1 MKTSSRPREQLGGS
15 FAPRRDPRISINDP
29 NHHVTEAIGDM
40 YGDDDY
46 SKQDSR
52 PLSFMPSSSSESIE
66 EVTNSFYD
74 TNSSIRPRPVP
85 LVNGNHK
92 AHTSPAIMQSPRSPT
107 FGDGGPISPSLSL
120 RDPNAGGTANAEF
133 PLNDIDYESGPAAVA
148 QELSNLQ
155 ALRRMSMDVG
165 NTSDPD
171 LPSFQGVSSMPTAAP
186 TGNDN
191 EDDPSRLFWVPA
203 RVHPELAP
211 MEFKTF
217 LENRVQSIKRR
228 SGDQISLTA
237 NGVDQSGSGAG
248 LRRKKSM
255 LSRQIDN
262 SGGKGAIGYQDGAEH
277 LERKKSLSSHHTPD
291 LRISDLQELDELVKD
306 PSKAMQKLNLDTGRG
321 EGAQGEDL
329 PILPQAPG
337 IGLRR
342 STHTTYRRGSLRK
355 GERVPFSK
363 RAGSI
368 RADTDGGDSPTASPI
383 DGRPSAGYP
392 LTHTLSE
399 PSSNTDNFSRPNRG
413 ARRMQNIDQVPP
425 VPPIPGNVANE
436 VPTRSDSP
444 ASTLNAEILPNA
456 SQQSSPPAPDATRS
470 RSTSHPR
477 TDSPVPRII
486 ETPPP
491 VEETPEPQ
499 MGKQSLQYPERTSSQ
514 TTQVSPKQHASP
526 VIPQAAP
533 QVAPQAAS
541 QAAPQAAP
549 QSIPEPP
556 ARSNKRPVL
565 ERQASSGGANLPKTS
580 TANDMP
586 QHQQSSSLPV
596 NSLKTDTLTH
606 IPTSDDKKIDKKSK
620 KEREEEN
627 SGTRKTSWGWF
638 KGSDEKD
645 KKDKKKDDKNKSK
658 VSSEKVHDNAR
669 LDVLQSTMET
679 TTRGRESFL
688 VERENVDNKL
698 ENERKKE
705 SSRKAGGEPKK
716 EKDGIFSSLFGG
728 GKKKA
733 DRDSGGKKGSSL
745 RTLSPEPPQR
755 ILKPDIDYNWTRFSI
770 MEERAIYR
778 MAHIKLANPKRALY
792 SQVLLSNFMYSY
804 LAKVQQMH
812 PHMQVPQSVQ
822 QKKAEAER
830 KQKEQEQRYL
840 EQQEQLRQQQQQ
852 QQQPEGDQ
860 YRYDYHQGI
869 TQYAEQSQNPNHSGE
884 AVNYVD
890 DSQIYDYDHQGGESE
905 QDHNR
910 PQSRTGQ
917 NNSENGYN
925 DQNQKYYDYGR
936 TQSHDQAAD
945 DGEMW

>member
-1 MKTSSRPREQLGGS
+1 
-15 FAPRRDPRISINDP
+15 
-29 NHHVTEAIGDM
+29 M

-46 SKQDSR
+46 SKHDSR
-52 PLSFMPSSSSESIE
+52 PLSFIPSSSNESIE
-66 EVTNSFYD
+66 KTTNSFYD
-74 TNSSIRPRPVP
+74 TNNSIRLRPVP
-85 LVNGNHK
+85 LTNGNHK
-92 AHTSPAIMQSPRSPT
+92 AHTSPAVMQSPRSPT
-107 FGDGGPISPSLSL
+107 FGDGSPLSPSLSL

-186 TGNDN
+186 TGDDD

-228 SGDQISLTA
+228 SGDQTSLTP
-237 NGVDQSGSGAG
+237 NGIEQEVSGLG

-262 SGGKGAIGYQDGAEH
+262 SGGKGAVGYKDGAEH
-277 LERKKSLSSHHTPD
+277 LERKRSHHTPD

-306 PSKAMQKLNLDTGRG
+306 PSLAMQKLSIDTGNRG
-321 EGAQGEDL
+321 EGAQDL

-342 STHTTYRRGSLRK
+342 STRTAYRKGSLRK

-368 RADTDGGDSPTASPI
+368 RADTDGEDSPTASPI
-383 DGRPSAGYP
+383 DGRPSASYP
-392 LTHTLSE
+392 FTHTQSE
-399 PSSNTDNFSRPNRG
+399 PSGNTDNFSRPNRS
-413 ARRMQNIDQVPP
+413 ARRMQNLEQAPP
-425 VPPIPGNVANE
+425 VPSVPENISNE
-436 VPTRSDSP
+436 MSTRSDSS
-444 ASTLNAEILPNA
+444 ASIPTARTSPDP
-456 SQQSSPPAPDATRS
+456 SQPPSQPIHDNSRS
-470 RSTSHPR
+470 MSTSHPR
-477 TDSPVPRII
+477 SDTPVPRIV

-491 VEETPEPQ
+491 LEENSDPQ
-499 MGKQSLQYPERTSSQ
+499 MGKQSLHYPERTSSQ
-514 TTQVSPKQHASP
+514 TTQASQKQP
-526 VIPQAAP
+526 NPQPIPQTAP
-533 QVAPQAAS
+533 QV
-541 QAAPQAAP
+541 
-549 QSIPEPP
+549 IPEPP
-556 ARSNKRPVL
+556 ARSSKRPVL
-565 ERQASSGGANLPKTS
+565 DHQASTGGAALPKIS
-580 TANDMP
+580 TAIDM
-586 QHQQSSSLPV
+586 HQQQQPSSLPT
-596 NSLKTDTLTH
+596 NNLRTDALTH
-606 IPTSDDKKIDKKSK
+606 IPILDDKKSEKKSK
-620 KEREEEN
+620 KEREEES
-627 SGTRKTSWGWF
+627 SGSRKTSWGWF

-658 VSSEKVHDNAR
+658 VSSEKMHDNAR

-688 VERENVDNKL
+688 VERDNVDNKL

-733 DRDSGGKKGSSL
+733 DRDSGVKKGSSL

-755 ILKPDIDYNWTRFSI
+755 VLKPDIDYNWTRFSI

-812 PHMQVPQSVQ
+812 PHMQVPQSAQ
-822 QKKAEAER
+822 QKRAEAER
-830 KQKEQEQRYL
+830 KQKEQEQQYR

-852 QQQPEGDQ
+852 QEGGDQ
-860 YRYDYHQGI
+860 YRYDYHQ
-869 TQYAEQSQNPNHSGE
+869 
-884 AVNYVD
+884 V
-890 DSQIYDYDHQGGESE
+890 
-905 QDHNR
+905 
-910 PQSRTGQ
+910 
-917 NNSENGYN
+917 
-925 DQNQKYYDYGR
+925 
-936 TQSHDQAAD
+936 
-945 DGEMW
+945 

>member
-1 MKTSSRPREQLGGS
+1 
-15 FAPRRDPRISINDP
+15 
-29 NHHVTEAIGDM
+29 
-40 YGDDDY
+40 
-46 SKQDSR
+46 
-52 PLSFMPSSSSESIE
+52 
-66 EVTNSFYD
+66 
-74 TNSSIRPRPVP
+74 
-85 LVNGNHK
+85 
-92 AHTSPAIMQSPRSPT
+92 
-107 FGDGGPISPSLSL
+107 
-120 RDPNAGGTANAEF
+120 
-133 PLNDIDYESGPAAVA
+133 
-148 QELSNLQ
+148 
-155 ALRRMSMDVG
+155 
-165 NTSDPD
+165 
-171 LPSFQGVSSMPTAAP
+171 
-186 TGNDN
+186 
-191 EDDPSRLFWVPA
+191 
-203 RVHPELAP
+203 
-211 MEFKTF
+211 
-217 LENRVQSIKRR
+217 
-228 SGDQISLTA
+228 
-237 NGVDQSGSGAG
+237 
-248 LRRKKSM
+248 
-255 LSRQIDN
+255 
-262 SGGKGAIGYQDGAEH
+262 
-277 LERKKSLSSHHTPD
+277 
-291 LRISDLQELDELVKD
+291 
-306 PSKAMQKLNLDTGRG
+306 
-321 EGAQGEDL
+321 
-329 PILPQAPG
+329 
-337 IGLRR
+337 
-342 STHTTYRRGSLRK
+342 
-355 GERVPFSK
+355 
-363 RAGSI
+363 
-368 RADTDGGDSPTASPI
+368 
-383 DGRPSAGYP
+383 
-392 LTHTLSE
+392 
-399 PSSNTDNFSRPNRG
+399 
-413 ARRMQNIDQVPP
+413 MQNIEQVPP
-425 VPPIPGNVANE
+425 VHPIPGNIANE
-436 VPTRSDSP
+436 VPTRSNSP
-444 ASTLNAEILPNA
+444 APALTAEISPDA
-456 SQQSSPPAPDATRS
+456 SQQPSPPAHDATRS

-477 TDSPVPRII
+477 TDSPVPRIV

-491 VEETPEPQ
+491 VEESSEPQ
-499 MGKQSLQYPERTSSQ
+499 ISKQSLQYPERTSSQ
-514 TTQVSPKQHASP
+514 TTPASPKQHSSP

-533 QVAPQAAS
+533 QVAP

-556 ARSNKRPVL
+556 ARSSKRPVL

-580 TANDMP
+580 TANDMS

-596 NSLKTDTLTH
+596 NSLRTDTLTH
-606 IPTSDDKKIDKKSK
+606 IPTIDDKKTDKKLR
-620 KEREEEN
+620 KEKEEEN
-627 SGTRKTSWGWF
+627 SGPRKTSWGWF

-645 KKDKKKDDKNKSK
+645 KKDKKKDDKNRGK
-658 VSSEKVHDNAR
+658 VSSKKVHDNAR

-733 DRDSGGKKGSSL
+733 DRDSGSKKGSSL

-830 KQKEQEQRYL
+830 KQKEQEQKYL
-840 EQQEQLRQQQQQ
+840 EQQEQLRQQQQQQQQQRQ

-890 DSQIYDYDHQGGESE
+890 DSQIYDYDHQGDESE

-925 DQNQKYYDYGR
+925 DQNQKNYDYGR